1 MDYIKLYYT
10 LCTYC
15 KETPILERITKRN
28 SSDERLL
35 KDYIYTEKH
44 HIIPKHAGGT
54 NDLVNMI
61 ELLPEEHFMAHYIR
75 YMAYNDKNDYI
86 SIRFMVNGYKNK
98 KFLINE
104 IPKTKLNKMVKM
116 FKQGVGEF
124 RKKHSWHTDDGV
136 KRISESRKGML
147 PVLVDGK
154 VIAVSV
160 LHPKV
165 LSGEWVH
172 HTSGKIS
179 VFDEFGNKLRITS
192 KEYRNNKNTYV
203 ANTGNQ
209 MGINNATYSGY
220 TDDDIVKFVVDLSKF
235 INCGYIIP
243 YNVCRDYYY
252 QKHSYN
258 LPKSFSNFRFSGEK
272 KIGLYR
278 LVQLKTDMKL
288 NLHIMNNRKLRNVIE
303 TKIKELLSK

>member
-15 KETPILERITKRN
+15 KETPINERISKRN
-28 SSDERLL
+28 PNDVRLL
-35 KDYIYTEKH
+35 KDYIYTERH
-44 HIIPKHAGGT
+44 HIIPKHTGGT
-54 NDLVNMI
+54 DDVVNMV

-75 YMAYNDKNDYI
+75 YMAYGDKNDYI

-124 RKKHSWHTDDGV
+124 RKKHSWHTDDGI
-136 KRISESRKGML
+136 KRISESRKGMM

-160 LHPKV
+160 SHPNV

-172 HTSGKIS
+172 HTTGKIS
-179 VFDEFGNKLRITS
+179 VFDEFGNKLRISS

-209 MGINNATYSGY
+209 MGISNPTYSGY
-220 TDDDIVKFVVDLSKF
+220 TDDDIVKFVVDLSKL

-243 YNVCRDYYY
+243 YNVCRDYYF
-252 QKHSYN
+252 QKYSYN
-258 LPKSFSNFRFSGEK
+258 LPKSFSNFRFSGDK
-272 KIGLYR
+272 KRGLYR

-303 TKIKELLSK
+303 TKIKELLKK